1 MTKLPTDE
9 IVARIEAALYSAGR
23 PLPLDEIVKASGIE
37 SREKVKRLLNELIN
51 KTKVAFKALEIA
63 KLEDGTFVFQLKPS
77 YAPIIKKFSNKPQ
90 ISNSVMKT
98 LSYVAYEQPV
108 TSKRLVEIRGSKV
121 YLHLKEL
128 QDLEFISHKSS
139 GRVKIYN
146 TTPKFKNYFGISDI
160 AMLKKSL
167 LINPTGFAK
176 KNT

>member
-9 IVARIEAALYSAGR
+9 IIARIEAALYSAGR
-23 PLPLDEIVKASGIE
+23 PLTIEDIVNASGIE
-37 SREKVKRLLNELIN
+37 SRERIKRLLNELIN
-51 KTKVAFKALEIA
+51 KTKIAFKALEIA
-63 KLEDGTFVFQLKPS
+63 ELEDGTYVFQLKPS

-98 LSYVAYEQPV
+98 LSYVVYEQPV
-108 TSKRLVEIRGSKV
+108 TGKRLVEIRGSKV
-121 YLHLKEL
+121 YMHLKEL
-128 QDLEFISHKSS
+128 QDLEFITHKSS

-146 TTPKFKNYFGISDI
+146 TTMKFKNYFGISDL

-167 LINPTGFAK
+167 LMNPTAFAK

>member
-9 IVARIEAALYSAGR
+9 IIARIEAALYSSGR
-23 PLPLDEIVKASGIE
+23 PLTIEEIVNASGID
-37 SREKVKRLLNELIN
+37 SREKIKRLLTELIN

-63 KLEDGTFVFQLKPS
+63 KLEDGTYVFQLKSS
-77 YAPIIKKFSNKPQ
+77 YAPIIKKFSNTPQ

-98 LSYVAYEQPV
+98 LSYIAYEQPV

-128 QDLEFISHKSS
+128 ENLEFISHKSS
-139 GRVKIYN
+139 GRVKVYN

-167 LINPTGFAK
+167 LLNPRELPK

>member
-9 IVARIEAALYSAGR
+9 IIARIEASLYSAGR
-23 PLPLDEIVKASGIE
+23 PLTIDEILKASGTD
-37 SREKVKRLLNELIN
+37 SRERVKRLLNELIN

-63 KLEDGTFVFQLKPS
+63 KLEDGTYVFQLKSS

-121 YLHLKEL
+121 YNHLKEL
-128 QDLEFISHKSS
+128 QDLEFISHNNS
-139 GRVKIYN
+139 GRVKVYN
-146 TTPKFKNYFGISDI
+146 TTSKFKNYFGISDI

-167 LINPTGFAK
+167 LLNPGEFAK

>member
-9 IVARIEAALYSAGR
+9 IIARIEAALYSAGR
-23 PLPLDEIVKASGIE
+23 PLTIDEIVKASGIE
-37 SREKVKRLLNELIN
+37 SQERIKRLLNELIN
-51 KTKVAFKALEIA
+51 KTKVTFKALEIA
-63 KLEDGTFVFQLKPS
+63 KLEDGTYVFQLKPS

-90 ISNSVMKT
+90 ISSSVMKT

-121 YLHLKEL
+121 YMHLKEL
-128 QDLEFISHKSS
+128 QDLEFVSHKNS

-146 TTPKFKNYFGISDI
+146 TTMKFKNYFGISDL

-167 LINPTGFAK
+167 LLNSTGFVK